1 VEIKPIRNEADYE
14 AALQEIEALFDC
26 QPETPEADRLDVLVA
41 LVEAYEARHHAIPAP
56 DPIEAIEH
64 EMERQG
70 MAPRD
75 LEPYLGSRSRVW
87 EVLHRRRPLTLKMI
101 RALATGLGLPAA
113 VLVQDYE
120 LESPPVRAGSYRPA
134 VGSAGL
140 VLRETPE
147 QMNSAGSMSQ
157 TASSSGAE

>member
-1 VEIKPIRNEADYE
+1 MEIKPIRNETDYA

-26 QPETPEADRLDVLVA
+26 APDTPEADRLDVLVA
-41 LVEAYEARHHAIPAP
+41 LVEAYEARHHAIPPP

-101 RALATGLGLPAA
+101 RALSRGLGLPAA
-113 VLVQDYE
+113 ALVQDYE
-120 LESPPVRAGSYRPA
+120 LESPPVRAAGYRPTA
-134 VGSAGL
+134 GSAGL
-140 VLRETPE
+140 VLRETPDKID
-147 QMNSAGSMSQ
+147 
-157 TASSSGAE
+157 SSGSI

>member
-1 VEIKPIRNEADYE
+1 MEFLAMEIKPIRNETDYA

-26 QPETPEADRLDVLVA
+26 APDTPEADRLDVLVA
-41 LVEAYEARHHAIPAP
+41 LVEAYEARHHAIPPP

-101 RALATGLGLPAA
+101 RALSRGLGLPAA

-120 LESPPVRAGSYRPA
+120 LESPPDRAGSYPSA
-134 VGSAGL
+134 TGAAGL

-147 QMNSAGSMSQ
+147 ELE
-157 TASSSGAE
+157 TPDTT

>member
-1 VEIKPIRNEADYE
+1 MEIKPIRNEADYE
-14 AALQEIEALFDC
+14 AALREIEALFDAA
-26 QPETPEADRLDVLVA
+26 PDTPEADRLDVLVA

-70 MAPRD
+70 MTPRD

-101 RALATGLGLPAA
+101 RALSKGLRLPAA
-113 VLVQDYE
+113 ILVQDYE
-120 LESPPVRAGSYRPA
+120 LEPSPSKGGAYRPA
-134 VGSAGL
+134 AANANL
-140 VLRETPE
+140 VLREKSEKTDSP
-147 QMNSAGSMSQ
+147 GSL
-157 TASSSGAE
+157 